1 MRRGNRWAYCD
12 QLFDAALIPCTN
24 FYIMGELIQTYWAE
38 ILLAIMAF
46 VKVIVNLTPT
56 EADNKVFGWL
66 DTLINAIVNDRRKER
81 REARKN
87 D

>member
-1 MRRGNRWAYCD
+1 
-12 QLFDAALIPCTN
+12 
-24 FYIMGELIQTYWAE
+24 MGELIQTYWAE
-38 ILLAIMAF
+38 VVLALMAF
-46 VKVIVNLTPT
+46 VKVIVNITPT

>member
-1 MRRGNRWAYCD
+1 
-12 QLFDAALIPCTN
+12 
-24 FYIMGELIQTYWAE
+24 MGELIQTYWAE

-66 DTLINAIVNDRRKER
+66 DTLITAIVSDRRKER

>member
-1 MRRGNRWAYCD
+1 
-12 QLFDAALIPCTN
+12 
-24 FYIMGELIQTYWAE
+24 MGELIQTYWAE

-66 DTLINAIVNDRRKER
+66 DTLISAIVSDRRKER

>member
-1 MRRGNRWAYCD
+1 
-12 QLFDAALIPCTN
+12 
-24 FYIMGELIQTYWAE
+24 MGELIQTYWAE
-38 ILLAIMAF
+38 ILLALMAF
-46 VKVIVNLTPT
+46 IKVIVNLTPT

-66 DTLINAIVNDRRKER
+66 DTLINAIVADRRKER

>member
-1 MRRGNRWAYCD
+1 
-12 QLFDAALIPCTN
+12 
-24 FYIMGELIQTYWAE
+24 MGELIQTYWAE

>member
-1 MRRGNRWAYCD
+1 
-12 QLFDAALIPCTN
+12 
-24 FYIMGELIQTYWAE
+24 MGELIQTYWAE
-38 ILLAIMAF
+38 IALALMAF

-66 DTLINAIVNDRRKER
+66 DTLINAIVADRRKER

-87 D
+87 N

>member
-1 MRRGNRWAYCD
+1 
-12 QLFDAALIPCTN
+12 
-24 FYIMGELIQTYWAE
+24 MGELIQTYWAE
-38 ILLAIMAF
+38 IVLALMAF

-56 EADNKVFGWL
+56 EADNKVFGWI
-66 DTLINAIVNDRRKER
+66 DTLINAIVADRRKER